1 MYDKK
6 IITALMLTF
15 WKLFSLILTAFYFF
29 CLGSDEDEDESD
41 DEVCQFE
48 TKPGDSQLQNS

>member
-29 CLGSDEDEDESD
+29 CLGSDDENE
-41 DEVCQFE
+41 
-48 TKPGDSQLQNS
+48 